1 MGDVQDKAHVVT
13 HTAISITSG
22 STLCT
27 MAPSLPLVGL
37 ERQDASL
44 NDDQRYQKHAL
55 LEAQNMT
62 VRREWTGI
70 PI

>member
-22 STLCT
+22 SNLYT
-27 MAPSLPLVGL
+27 MALSLPLVGL
-37 ERQDASL
+37 ERQDPPL

-55 LEAQNMT
+55 LEA
-62 VRREWTGI
+62 
-70 PI
+70 